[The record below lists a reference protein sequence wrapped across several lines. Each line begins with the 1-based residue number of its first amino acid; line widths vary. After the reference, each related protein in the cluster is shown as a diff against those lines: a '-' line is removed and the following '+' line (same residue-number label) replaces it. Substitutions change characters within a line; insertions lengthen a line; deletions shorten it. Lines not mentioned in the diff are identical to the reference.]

1 MKLMYSALF
10 LMVWNGLLGQTSSM
24 HTDDYG
30 RLIYQ
35 LIIEQDTIKEGIHCC
50 DQHDT
55 TEVLIFGTNTSGF
68 MTLCKFEGSYVDTVF
83 YSQGK
88 FQKKVKYQSCVFPEP
103 GSFYIEHETL
113 RLTDST
119 QLRTEF
125 YDNGQMFYSGIEL
138 NGKKHG
144 EWKYY
149 YYSGELNV
157 TGVYDSS
164 VMWND
169 VVSSFTK
176 PDYCFGEYVTTE
188 SFGTESSKVGI
199 WKYYTMRG
207 EVELLTGEELR
218 KQFEFGG

>member
-68 MTLCKFEGSYVDTVF
+68 MTLCK
-83 YSQGK
+83 
-88 FQKKVKYQSCVFPEP
+88 KYQSCVFPEP

-144 EWKYY
+144 E
-149 YYSGELNV
+149 
-157 TGVYDSS
+157 
-164 VMWND
+164 
-169 VVSSFTK
+169 
-176 PDYCFGEYVTTE
+176 P
-188 SFGTESSKVGI
+188 
-199 WKYYTMRG
+199 
-207 EVELLTGEELR
+207 
-218 KQFEFGG
+218 